1 MAPIPGPSSSSD
13 QVLGERIAPSWQLRL
28 IPSPVPVTGFLGVQR
43 ACRVSILGCWSLA
56 MTLPAGVDHPESQE
70 VMVSREAC
78 LQFGTGCLSGAAIA
92 PFQLW
97 LPSSACLGGDG
108 LVRSQLSLLSPLFC
122 ECAWQCLRLGLFAGS
137 WDSYPTVWAAISSQ
151 FPQIALRAF
160 RPGPY
165 PKQCS
170 PLLPGPPRLASGGC
184 ERLGCCSAGNCC

>member
-1 MAPIPGPSSSSD
+1 MTRCLAR
-13 QVLGERIAPSWQLRL
+13 VFAPSWQLRL
-28 IPSPVPVTGFLGVQR
+28 IPSPVPVTGFLGVPW
-43 ACRVSILGCWSLA
+43 ACRVSILGSWSLA
-56 MTLPAGVDHPESQE
+56 ATLPVGIDHPESQE

-97 LPSSACLGGDG
+97 LPSPACLGGDG

-122 ECAWQCLRLGLFAGS
+122 ECAWQCLRLGLFVGS
-137 WDSYPTVWAAISSQ
+137 WDSYPTVLVAILSQ

-170 PLLPGPPRLASGGC
+170 LLLPVSPPLASGGC
-184 ERLGCCSAGNCC
+184 KRLGCCSIGSCC